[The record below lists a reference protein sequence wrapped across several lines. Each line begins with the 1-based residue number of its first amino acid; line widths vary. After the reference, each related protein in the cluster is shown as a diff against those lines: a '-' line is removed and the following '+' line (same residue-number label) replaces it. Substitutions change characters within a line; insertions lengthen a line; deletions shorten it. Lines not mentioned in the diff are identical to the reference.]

1 MANKLSDW
9 SRAISQWQPSNESIA
24 GMITVPLLLLIGL
37 LVLLGYY
44 WSSEPDP
51 FDIETAA
58 MERAQVTDAR
68 LTTGSYT
75 TSAVIAA
82 METLLNKR
90 GGYLSN
96 DIMPPS
102 IWLDNIPNWEFGVLV
117 QVRDLS
123 RSMRNDFSR
132 SQSQSAE
139 DVDLIIAEPKFNFDN
154 KSWFL
159 PASESVYQEGID
171 ALYGYLARLQNPEN
185 PNAQFYARADN
196 LQEWLGQVEKRLG
209 SLSQRL
215 SASVGQIRLNTDLA
229 GDADAEQSTTTS
241 SQVSVK
247 TPWTEIDDV
256 FYEARGAAWALVH
269 FMKAIERDFES
280 VLQKKN
286 ALISLRQIVREL
298 EAAQDPIWSPMILN
312 GSGFGLFANHSLVM
326 ASSNRWLDITR
337 GVDSPP
343 SCSDY
348 RQVNA
353 FGAGRSS
360 NPGPILKRAQGVLSR
375 VARGRIYRRTFA
387 AGVHR

>member
-1 MANKLSDW
+1 MIDKLRDLAD
-9 SRAISQWQPSNESIA
+9 RARGYRYQGSEDNGSLKVLAIPVLLI
-24 GMITVPLLLLIGL
+24 LLLVV
-37 LVLLGYY
+37 LVGIY
-44 WSSEPDP
+44 WSDEPDP
-51 FDIETAA
+51 FDIEEAA
-58 MERAQVTDAR
+58 AEHAPVTESR

-75 TSAVIAA
+75 TSALITA
-82 METLLNKR
+82 METLLDKR

-117 QVRDLS
+117 QSRDLA

-139 DVDLIIAEPKFNFDN
+139 DVDLIIAEPKFNFDSE
-154 KSWFL
+154 SWFL
-159 PASESVYQEGID
+159 PATEGVYGEGVT
-171 ALYGYLARLQNPEN
+171 ALYGYLERLQNPGD

-215 SASVGQIRLNTDLA
+215 SASVGQVRLNTDLA
-229 GDADAEQSTTTS
+229 GDAEAVQSTRTS
-241 SQVSVK
+241 SQVEVK

-256 FYEARGAAWALVH
+256 FYEARGASWALVH
-269 FMKAIERDFES
+269 FLKAVELDFEP

-298 EAAQDPIWSPMILN
+298 EATQEPIWSPIILN

-326 ASSNRWLDITR
+326 ASYISRA
-337 GVDSPP
+337 
-343 SCSDY
+343 
-348 RQVNA
+348 NA
-353 FGAGRSS
+353 AVIDLRS
-360 NPGPILKRAQGVLSR
+360 LLTQG
-375 VARGRIYRRTFA
+375 
-387 AGVHR
+387 